1 MSCFLFPRYM
11 EADTKLP
18 HTPVLSEAL
27 QIGVFADPP
36 GRRLFYSVSFNEV
49 NGFLFFKLGIREVRV

>member
-1 MSCFLFPRYM
+1 M

-18 HTPVLSEAL
+18 HTPVLSGAL

-36 GRRLFYSVSFNEV
+36 GRRSFYSVSFNEV